1 MRQAI
6 HEAGGVEVFA
16 IGDVNESGMVYDLEI
31 HCRGNEGSTIMHSRD
46 TIQVKSLFTIIRVV
60 CCELLKPIC
69 ISQIDMVMM
78 ALEDHCQQQCR
89 R

>member
-31 HCRGNEGSTIMHSRD
+31 HCRGNEGSTPLYSRD
-46 TIQVKSLFTIIRVV
+46 TIQVKSLFTIIQVV
-60 CCELLKPIC
+60 YCGLPKPIC
-69 ISQIDMVMM
+69 TSQTDMEMM
-78 ALEDHCQQQCR
+78 ASG
-89 R
+89 